1 MLQILLLSDIHFKK
15 SDREYVEDLAGEML
29 NAIIS
34 NDINV
39 HYIFVV
45 GDIANSGIDE
55 EYEVA
60 IIFFSKLLEKLNLT
74 KDKIFFT
81 AGNHDVEW
89 SQISKEE
96 NIFKAQLIEQKEEYK
111 IKELKKKFFEQ
122 NSEYM
127 YKKFKNYENFVSN
140 YSLLQTIKK
149 QQTPSIISY
158 NFSYVSKI
166 EDAYIISLNTALLSG
181 NDDGHRKEFFCVEE
195 QLNKIKSDIGENKNI
210 IIIMH
215 HSLYDYIPQMEREEI
230 IDYIKQQ
237 KNHIIFCGH
246 YHKPKNEIREVDG
259 IFLKECRLGAFN
271 ASDTHALKFSIY
283 SIDFIEEKFKIYD
296 YTKLSIENNAKWE
309 LDGSRTDYFYK
320 KADIERV
327 KLTKENSANLISDY
341 DIDFIKFIFGNIHFQ
356 YDNLSKLKK
365 YLYSLFCNKDAK
377 EDFIQIA
384 KRSFEIFKNTPFIN
398 VLKAYII
405 DTIVN
410 NSDETNNIA
419 ENFVSNKNIMERIP
433 AYIYTSY
440 INKKLLQKTKDYW
453 VGFINKHLNKFP
465 ESTKPALIA
474 FLHQKFKE
482 ENEYAK

>member
-1 MLQILLLSDIHFKK
+1 MLQILLLSDIHFKS
-15 SDREYVEDLAGEML
+15 SDREHVEVLADEVL
-29 NAIIS
+29 EAINS
-34 NDINV
+34 NNINV

-45 GDIANSGIDE
+45 GDIANSGNDV

-60 IIFFSKLLEKLNLT
+60 KVFFSILLNKLNLA

-81 AGNHDVEW
+81 AGNHDVNR
-89 SQISKEE
+89 SQISDKE
-96 NIFKAQLIEQKEEYK
+96 NIFKEQLTEQKEDYK
-111 IKELKKKFFEQ
+111 IKELKKNFFER
-122 NSEYM
+122 NLEYM
-127 YKKFKNYENFVSN
+127 YKKFENYDNFVSS
-140 YSLLQTIKK
+140 YSLSQNIQK
-149 QQTPSIISY
+149 QQLPNINSY
-158 NFSYVSKI
+158 NFSYYSKI
-166 EDAYIISLNTALLSG
+166 EDFYIISLNTAFLSG
-181 NDDGHRKEFFCVEE
+181 DDDSYKKEFFCVEE
-195 QLNKIKSDIGENKNI
+195 QLNKIKSNIGENKNI

-215 HSLYDYIPQMEREEI
+215 HSLYDCIPQMEREEI
-230 IDYIKQQ
+230 TDYITKQN
-237 KNHIIFCGH
+237 NHIIFCGH
-246 YHKPKNEIREVDG
+246 YHKQKNESRIINGVF
-259 IFLKECRLGAFN
+259 INECRLGTFKSNDTEIFN
-271 ASDTHALKFSIY
+271 FSIY
-283 SIDFIEEKFKIYD
+283 SIDFNEQKYIINNFVKSINHIESAWTLKEQESKYFLKEEDI
-296 YTKLSIENNAKWE
+296 KKE
-309 LDGSRTDYFYK
+309 L
-320 KADIERV
+320 
-327 KLTKENSANLISDY
+327 LTKQVNLELNTED
-341 DIDFIKFIFGNIHFQ
+341 DINFIKFIFGNINFQ
-356 YDNLSKLKK
+356 YDNLPRLKK
-365 YLYSLFCNKDAK
+365 YLNSLFCNKDTK

-419 ENFVSNKNIMERIP
+419 ENFASNKNIMERIP